1 MKGKEANSL
10 QKMWRNLIN
19 KRQFFDLYLL
29 AAPVNFIVLLFYCF
43 IVLLFYCFIVL
54 LVYDIDKFNRML
66 VISIKFIKLYNRG

>member
-54 LVYDIDKFNRML
+54 LFY
-66 VISIKFIKLYNRG
+66 

>member
-43 IVLLFYCFIVL
+43 IVLLFYCFISMTTLINLTVC
-54 LVYDIDKFNRML
+54 
-66 VISIKFIKLYNRG
+66 